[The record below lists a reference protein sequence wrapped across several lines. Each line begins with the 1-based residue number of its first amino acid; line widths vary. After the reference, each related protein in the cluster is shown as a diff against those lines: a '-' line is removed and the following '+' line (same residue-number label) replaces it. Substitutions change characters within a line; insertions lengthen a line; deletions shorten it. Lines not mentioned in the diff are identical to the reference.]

1 MKHSARAIIRR
12 AEIPLLAVIVLYK
25 AATNLLF
32 VPLMQQLWSLTLR
45 FAPMHYLSNN
55 NASDIF
61 SSPAIIL
68 CITLIAI
75 LTAFWALYEFSVL
88 LHGLDLARQGE
99 TLRLAAE
106 LSQNVVQTFGFTRVL
121 LQADDGQAAE
131 IRYVRYESQSGAGWS
146 CSVTF

>member
-1 MKHSARAIIRR
+1 MSEGPESRYQPPERRPLQTHVEDLGREPFFPVVFLRGDEDHSLGNLDLGLRR
-12 AEIPLLAVIVLYK
+12 LAHLIPALAVD
-25 AATNLLF
+25 
-32 VPLMQQLWSLTLR
+32 
-45 FAPMHYLSNN
+45 
-55 NASDIF
+55 SDR
-61 SSPAIIL
+61 S
-68 CITLIAI
+68 
-75 LTAFWALYEFSVL
+75 
-88 LHGLDLARQGE
+88 QGE